1 MPVISGDPRGVA
13 LLREGRAS
21 GLAELPNAWQDS
33 LQIVERRLGVQ
44 HEAFIASLLASERPA
59 LRFQGA
65 RWAGLVGLGSWCELL
80 APVIADPHAG
90 VAIAAIEAIARL
102 DAGGPAGWVARAD
115 RQGWTAAHYFALLSC
130 SLAPSY
136 QGQVHALRSL
146 TLPAELLARLLDEA
160 AQIEPPAPS
169 DARAGAFRGFP
180 TLAEALIE
188 RHDIDTPTSWRAWT
202 EHRTPRVRA
211 VGRRLLAAR
220 AAIDGDILV
229 RLLASDDIADQQS
242 AVECLTRLHME
253 DVRPELMAR
262 WESWL
267 PRGRRWDAMRHV
279 PRGLEAADRRLLWAL
294 RGASAAWLP
303 LLSLALADIPIDSED
318 STPTE
323 AGDRLL
329 ELGAGVLR
337 ALDLDG
343 VVALVAA
350 MDTNEVLVDPYFE
363 HEAVRRA
370 LAEPGIRERLRAQP
384 TGSVASTILAELR
397 NHEMDGREQLRR
409 QMIREIADL

>member
-1 MPVISGDPRGVA
+1 
-13 LLREGRAS
+13 
-21 GLAELPNAWQDS
+21 
-33 LQIVERRLGVQ
+33 
-44 HEAFIASLLASERPA
+44 
-59 LRFQGA
+59 
-65 RWAGLVGLGSWCELL
+65 
-80 APVIADPHAG
+80 
-90 VAIAAIEAIARL
+90 
-102 DAGGPAGWVARAD
+102 
-115 RQGWTAAHYFALLSC
+115 
-130 SLAPSY
+130 
-136 QGQVHALRSL
+136 
-146 TLPAELLARLLDEA
+146 
-160 AQIEPPAPS
+160 
-169 DARAGAFRGFP
+169 
-180 TLAEALIE
+180 
-188 RHDIDTPTSWRAWT
+188 
-202 EHRTPRVRA
+202 
-211 VGRRLLAAR
+211 
-220 AAIDGDILV
+220 V